1 MINQK
6 LEIAIRKFVV
16 DCFLAKQDRNQ
27 SGIIHKDLIDNLTGT
42 SKMNLNLTN
51 LCGVENALLMPI
63 VLDELT
69 KIAETLERQRELN
82 KLN

>member
-16 DCFLAKQDRNQ
+16 DCFLSKQDRNQ
-27 SGIIHKDLIDNLTGT
+27 AGTIQHKDLIDNLNTG
-42 SKMNLNLTN
+42 KLNLNLTN
-51 LCGVENALLMPI
+51 LTGVENSILKPI
-63 VLDELT
+63 IIDELT
-69 KIAETLERQRELN
+69 AIAEILQRERELN

>member
-16 DCFLAKQDRNQ
+16 DCFLSKQDRNK
-27 SGIIHKDLIDNLTGT
+27 SGIIHKDLIDNFSTG
-42 SKMNLNLTN
+42 KLNLNLTN

-69 KIAETLERQRELN
+69 KIAETLEHQRELN

>member
-16 DCFLAKQDRNQ
+16 DCFLSKQDRNQ
-27 SGIIHKDLIDNLTGT
+27 SGIIHKDLIDNFSTG
-42 SKMNLNLTN
+42 KLNLNLTN
-51 LCGVENALLMPI
+51 LTGIEYSILKPI
-63 VLDELT
+63 IIDELT
-69 KIAETLERQRELN
+69 AIAETLERKRELN